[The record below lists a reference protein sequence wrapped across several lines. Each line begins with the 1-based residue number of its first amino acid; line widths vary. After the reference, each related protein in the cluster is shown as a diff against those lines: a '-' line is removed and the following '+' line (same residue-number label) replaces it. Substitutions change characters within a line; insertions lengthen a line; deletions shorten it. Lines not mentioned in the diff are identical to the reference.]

1 MIPWPICYPTSSVKR
16 IPKETLSMPSLLIT
30 GGSGTFGKA
39 CLARLLKGDAYDR
52 IIIYSR
58 DEFKQQE
65 MAETLS
71 DPRIRYFIGDVRDK
85 ERLIRAFHGVDTGI
99 HAAALK
105 QIRTGE
111 YNPREVILTNIVGAM
126 NVVEAAIDAGVKRV
140 MAISTDKAVQPVNLY
155 GATKLCAEKLFVRA
169 NAYAAGTATRFA
181 CVRYGNVIGSRGS
194 LFDRWNNGSGKVVVT
209 DPRMTRFATTAEQA
223 VAFVLACL
231 DRMQGGEIFVPKLR
245 AFRLLDAIRQVTAT
259 GDVEI
264 IGAQPGEKIHET
276 LIGPEEQGVVDCGDS
291 FVIEPAKPSWQYKP
305 IGLHVEPS
313 AFTSD
318 QSISDQW
325 EAPHHDFS
333 I

>member
-1 MIPWPICYPTSSVKR
+1 
-16 IPKETLSMPSLLIT
+16 MPSLLIT

-39 CLARLLKGDAYDR
+39 CLARLLKGDLYDR

-65 MAETLS
+65 MSEQFHDARL
-71 DPRIRYFIGDVRDK
+71 RYFIGDVRDL
-85 ERLIRAFHGVDTGI
+85 ERLRRAFHGVDVVI

-126 NVVEAAIDAGVKRV
+126 NVVEAAIDAGVRRV

-155 GATKLCAEKLFVRA
+155 GATKMCAEKLFVRA
-169 NAYAAGTATRFA
+169 NAYAAGTVTRFA

-194 LFDRWNNGSGKVVVT
+194 LFDRWNNGSGKVVMT
-209 DPRMTRFATTAEQA
+209 DPRMTRFAMTADQA
-223 VAFVLACL
+223 VAFVLASL
-231 DRMQGGEIFVPKLR
+231 GQMQGGEIFVPKLSS
-245 AFRLLDAIRQVTAT
+245 FRLLDAVRQITAT

-276 LIGPEEQGVVDCGDS
+276 LIGPEEQGVADMGDY
-291 FVIEPAKPSWQYKP
+291 FLIEPANTSWQYKRR
-305 IGLHVEPS
+305 GSHVEPI
-313 AFTSD
+313 
-318 QSISDQW
+318 SICSQRSVTDEW
-325 EAPHHDFS
+325 GRVGRDFA